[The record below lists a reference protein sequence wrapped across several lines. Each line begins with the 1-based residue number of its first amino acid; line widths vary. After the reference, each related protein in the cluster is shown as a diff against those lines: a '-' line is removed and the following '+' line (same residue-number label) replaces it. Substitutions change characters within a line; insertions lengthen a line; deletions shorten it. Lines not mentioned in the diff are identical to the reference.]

1 MILSLAGEALG
12 TSDGKTVRL
21 TTSSRIHPGET
32 VAVSAGG
39 RLDLLLL
46 PGVLVEL
53 TGNTEIEIK
62 QLRLARDGDETIGPM
77 TAREAK
83 VRLVRGTL
91 IGSVGQAQMRS
102 KILVETSAG
111 ALTAFDL
118 RTFRVEVDGSQIK
131 VMSVRGQVTFV
142 PASGGAPT
150 KIGAG
155 YFAEWPSQVAG
166 PQAAAESGREAQ
178 TAVTSILTVE
188 KRLLRLEKAA
198 RFEFVPWRK

>member
-1 MILSLAGEALG
+1 MTLSRAGEVMG

-39 RLDLLLL
+39 RLELLLL

-91 IGSVGQAQMRS
+91 IGSVGHAQMRS
-102 KILVETSAG
+102 KILELPYHLPPTARGPGISRTPSAMHAWGLSAG
-111 ALTAFDL
+111 MTLVR
-118 RTFRVEVDGSQIK
+118 RTPD
-131 VMSVRGQVTFV
+131 
-142 PASGGAPT
+142 
-150 KIGAG
+150 
-155 YFAEWPSQVAG
+155 
-166 PQAAAESGREAQ
+166 
-178 TAVTSILTVE
+178 
-188 KRLLRLEKAA
+188 
-198 RFEFVPWRK
+198 